1 MLLSASILQQIGF
14 ALLFAL
20 GVLWAVGMIRLLR
33 RGRYEAAMRRDRRE
47 MRARYAPR
55 GPRGSR
61 GPQDSSGRPL
71 SGSELPGHGPAV
83 PPELLGSVPRQ
94 TGPAGP
100 ASECVELSAAERE
113 TFEELVRQLTS
124 RS

>member
-55 GPRGSR
+55 GPRG
-61 GPQDSSGRPL
+61 PQGSYGQPR

-100 ASECVELSAAERE
+100 PSECVELSAAERE

>member
-55 GPRGSR
+55 GPQG
-61 GPQDSSGRPL
+61 SSGRPL
-71 SGSELPGHGPAV
+71 SGPELPGHGPAV

-100 ASECVELSAAERE
+100 PSECVELSAAERE